1 MEESGAKWGIERFYR
16 GRRNVLAAKPPYPK
30 PSYLPNLHI
39 GAALYT
45 RYRGLSKVIK
55 LLENQEKSIERFGNY
70 GKSLYNS
77 GIFFPAS

>member
-45 RYRGLSKVIK
+45 RYRGLSTIIC
-55 LLENQEKSIERFGNY
+55 L
-70 GKSLYNS
+70 
-77 GIFFPAS
+77 